1 MKKIVITTTVLL
13 GTVFIYAQKAEPAL
27 QVREYTKSSEDPQN
41 PLVNGI
47 PYDQYKAQVQ
57 AEQKQQAAKEAEAKN
72 QLKEE
77 LNREAKINLPPNP
90 TLNNNQK
97 K

>member
-1 MKKIVITTTVLL
+1 MKKIILTFALILVST
-13 GTVFIYAQKAEPAL
+13 FAFAQKSNATAGKKV
-27 QVREYTKSSEDPQN
+27 QKISNEDPHN

-57 AEQKQQAAKEAEAKN
+57 AEEKQRAAKEAEAKN
-72 QLKEE
+72 QMKEE
-77 LNREAKINLPPNP
+77 LNREAKINLSPNP
-90 TLNNNQK
+90 NISEKPK

>member
-1 MKKIVITTTVLL
+1 MKKIIIATALL
-13 GTVFIYAQKAEPAL
+13 FGCTLVFSQKSNFERT
-27 QVREYTKSSEDPQN
+27 QIVSNEDSHN

-57 AEQKQQAAKEAEAKN
+57 AEQKQRAAKEAEAKI
-72 QLKEE
+72 QQKEF
-77 LNREAKINLPPNP
+77 LDKQAKINLPVNP
-90 TLNNNQK
+90 VVAEKPK